1 MGMLGIYFIIFF
13 IWQPC
18 NSCYLLTKSL
28 SLSGSISVVKFTTEI
43 LSSFNLP
50 AKGKTSS
57 IYYISKYLNLFSI
70 TDRCNS
76 RATFPIRYMS
86 HKMIFEKVVKQI
98 IIYLILCLACQNCQ
112 RSVATVEL

>member
-1 MGMLGIYFIIFF
+1 MGMLVIYFIIFF
-13 IWQPC
+13 FIRQPC

-70 TDRCNS
+70 IDIDAITEQLSPSD
-76 RATFPIRYMS
+76 I
-86 HKMIFEKVVKQI
+86 
-98 IIYLILCLACQNCQ
+98 
-112 RSVATVEL
+112 